1 MSKIES
7 RVRFAKAVC
16 ILGAVFDALTL
27 PPMLLPKMG
36 EKMFGMQ
43 NFFPG
48 PDYRYAM
55 NVGASLMLGWTLLLL
70 WAARRPVERA
80 AVLLLTVVVVLGLFA
95 AGMSAVLS
103 GLIPLKNMIPV
114 FAMQSIVIA
123 LFSTGYGRV
132 RRLSPGSVSS

>member
-7 RVRFAKAVC
+7 SLKFAKAVC
-16 ILGAVFDALTL
+16 IFGAVFDALTL
-27 PPMLLPKMG
+27 PPMLLPSVG

-70 WAARRPVERA
+70 WAARRPMERA
-80 AVLLLTVVVVLGLFA
+80 GVLLLTVVVVIGLFA

-114 FAMQSIVIA
+114 FVLQSVVMA
-123 LFSTGYGRV
+123 LFSAGYMKV
-132 RRLSPGSVSS
+132 HRLNPGSGSR